1 MELLRK
7 NIDQKGSCYL
17 IFPNIKNNLIEKPIN
32 KKILKDFKISEIN
45 VPIVKENKENKENKE
60 IEENKENK
68 KIEEIEENKENKK
81 IKEIEVQI
89 NNNIDKNLNP
99 IEFIRQALYLYEE
112 DECIKNKIFN
122 FISDKKLMIK
132 YTKKGVSTIMDGLTK
147 DKWNINIC
155 KLYSFLLNIPFN
167 YRKSIISDNT
177 NSSNP
182 YYCK

>member
-7 NIDQKGSCYL
+7 SIDQKGSCYL

-32 KKILKDFKISEIN
+32 KKILKDFKISENN
-45 VPIVKENKENKENKE
+45 VQIVKEIEEIEENKENKE

-68 KIEEIEENKENKK
+68 GIE
-81 IKEIEVQI
+81 I

-132 YTKKGVSTIMDGLTK
+132 YTKKGVSTIMDGLAK

-167 YRKSIISDNT
+167 YRKSIILDNT

>member
-45 VPIVKENKENKENKE
+45 VPIVKENKEIEEIKEIKEIEEIKENKE
-60 IEENKENK
+60 IEEIKEIKEN
-68 KIEEIEENKENKK
+68 
-81 IKEIEVQI
+81 IEVQI

-99 IEFIRQALYLYEE
+99 IEFIKQALYLYEE
-112 DECIKNKIFN
+112 DGCIKNKIFN

-132 YTKKGVSTIMDGLTK
+132 YTKKGVSIIMDGLTK

>member
-45 VPIVKENKENKENKE
+45 VPIVKENKE
-60 IEENKENK
+60 
-68 KIEEIEENKENKK
+68 IEEIKEIKEN
-81 IKEIEVQI
+81 IEVQI

-122 FISDKKLMIK
+122 FISDKKLMIR

>member
-7 NIDQKGSCYL
+7 SIDQKGSCYL

-45 VPIVKENKENKENKE
+45 VPIVKE
-60 IEENKENK
+60 IK
-68 KIEEIEENKENKK
+68 K
-81 IKEIEVQI
+81 IEVQI

-132 YTKKGVSTIMDGLTK
+132 YTKKGVSIIMDGLTK

>member
-1 MELLRK
+1 MEFLRK

-45 VPIVKENKENKENKE
+45 VPIVKENKE
-60 IEENKENK
+60 
-68 KIEEIEENKENKK
+68 IEEIKEIKEN
-81 IKEIEVQI
+81 IEVQI

-99 IEFIRQALYLYEE
+99 IEFIKQALYLYEE
-112 DECIKNKIFN
+112 DGCIKNKIFN

-132 YTKKGVSTIMDGLTK
+132 YTKKGVSIIMDGLTK

>member
-7 NIDQKGSCYL
+7 NIDQKSSCYL
-17 IFPNIKNNLIEKPIN
+17 IFPNIKNNLIEKPID

-45 VPIVKENKENKENKE
+45 VPIVEEIKEIKEIKENKEIKKIKEIKENKEN
-60 IEENKENK
+60 
-68 KIEEIEENKENKK
+68 
-81 IKEIEVQI
+81 IEVQI

-99 IEFIRQALYLYEE
+99 IEFIKQALYLYEE